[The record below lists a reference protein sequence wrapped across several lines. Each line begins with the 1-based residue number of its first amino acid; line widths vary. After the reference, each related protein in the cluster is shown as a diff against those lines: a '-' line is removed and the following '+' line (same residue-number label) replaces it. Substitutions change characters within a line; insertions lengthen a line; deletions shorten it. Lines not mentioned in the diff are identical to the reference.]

1 MSDDNQ
7 QDDLFGEP
15 PLIKGE
21 DSARYYRLFAEIKHE
36 IKPETVFDK
45 IRVRELADKLW
56 QQQRCKRKE
65 RGRDRDT
72 RKAVTR
78 VYQRADRG
86 THRESTKH
94 RAPDPS
100 EDLAGVFKAEDRE
113 APGLS
118 ARDDEAFAD
127 AEQRAPKQQNEHRHR
142 RSGDEA

>member
-56 QQQRCKRKE
+56 QQQRC
-65 RGRDRDT
+65 
-72 RKAVTR
+72 
-78 VYQRADRG
+78 
-86 THRESTKH
+86 
-94 RAPDPS
+94 
-100 EDLAGVFKAEDRE
+100 
-113 APGLS
+113 
-118 ARDDEAFAD
+118 
-127 AEQRAPKQQNEHRHR
+127 R
-142 RSGDEA
+142 RSAASLVESAHIEALASLLRPFNPPTI